1 MNTELDEYE
10 ILMLRIVRW
19 LFIRLP
25 LLILV
30 VNGINHLNKGKTGR
44 GVAELVISA
53 VLIAIDIFVIG
64 RKIRKTKKQLKDP
77 EYREMLANLSPEE
90 LAKREAFVYI
100 KCCIGC
106 VIVCVGLF
114 IVMPIAIH
122 AKGLAVCL
130 AGGAFLTALAVFGL
144 VWEIKAYQ
152 HPEEVVRRRNRKKP
166 VNARRETLYKDY
178 ELGYEPAMEQYCKQ
192 TGKSETEL
200 TDADDKLIWEYAY
213 AGISYLLAWI
223 AEHNFYQA
231 QESDWPL
238 LGELIGKIK
247 TREIPPTDYISEN
260 DGTLYE
266 GNIKESAI
274 GFVKEYMNNS
284 DYVDGHE
291 VAKPGDIIG
300 AYYPELEA
308 FVKEHL
314 KAEMYGFP
322 FRWEDYD
329 IFKTN
334 IDKAYKKYKAKMRKM
349 KQEAEEN

>member
-1 MNTELDEYE
+1 
-10 ILMLRIVRW
+10 
-19 LFIRLP
+19 
-25 LLILV
+25 
-30 VNGINHLNKGKTGR
+30 
-44 GVAELVISA
+44 
-53 VLIAIDIFVIG
+53 
-64 RKIRKTKKQLKDP
+64 
-77 EYREMLANLSPEE
+77 
-90 LAKREAFVYI
+90 
-100 KCCIGC
+100 
-106 VIVCVGLF
+106 
-114 IVMPIAIH
+114 
-122 AKGLAVCL
+122 
-130 AGGAFLTALAVFGL
+130 
-144 VWEIKAYQ
+144 
-152 HPEEVVRRRNRKKP
+152 
-166 VNARRETLYKDY
+166 
-178 ELGYEPAMEQYCKQ
+178 MEQYCKQ

>member
-1 MNTELDEYE
+1 MNTGLDEFE

-44 GVAELVISA
+44 GVTELVISV

-77 EYREMLANLSPEE
+77 EYREMLSNLSPEE
-90 LAKREAFVYI
+90 LAKREAFVYV
-100 KCCIGC
+100 KVLIGC

-114 IVMPIAIH
+114 IIMPIAIQ
-122 AKGLAVCL
+122 AKDLAVCL
-130 AGGAFLTALAVFGL
+130 VGGAYLTGLSVLGL
-144 VWEIKAYQ
+144 VWEIKAYR

-178 ELGYEPAMEQYCKQ
+178 ELGYEPAMKQYCKQ

-200 TDADDKLIWEYAY
+200 TDADDKIIWEYAY

-231 QESDWPL
+231 QESDWLL

-314 KAEMYGFP
+314 NAEMYGFP

-349 KQEAEEN
+349 KQETEDN